1 MSAKSVN
8 RFFSFQSHRHHN
20 KRRKSTSHHLSSST
34 DFIKYKSA
42 ILKAIS
48 SKANSTN
55 SNIMTCLSNPDLS
68 EAPQFGR
75 YVDFVESKKSEHTP
89 VRRSCRNRRGTPFVK
104 KMPSLSHDEGKEEDP
119 CDRTEDTTK
128 GNNVDDLCVYF
139 ATTLKVNDA
148 LKVTKVNTKKLSPNP
163 KLGRYITAAE
173 DDSITVTPIK
183 RSLRNIHKKK

>member
-1 MSAKSVN
+1 
-8 RFFSFQSHRHHN
+8 
-20 KRRKSTSHHLSSST
+20 
-34 DFIKYKSA
+34 
-42 ILKAIS
+42 
-48 SKANSTN
+48 
-55 SNIMTCLSNPDLS
+55 MTCLSNPDLS

-104 KMPSLSHDEGKEEDP
+104 KMPSLSDDEGKEEDP

-128 GNNVDDLCVYF
+128 GNDVDDLCVYF

-163 KLGRYITAAE
+163 KLGRYITAAQ
-173 DDSITVTPIK
+173 DDSITVTPVK